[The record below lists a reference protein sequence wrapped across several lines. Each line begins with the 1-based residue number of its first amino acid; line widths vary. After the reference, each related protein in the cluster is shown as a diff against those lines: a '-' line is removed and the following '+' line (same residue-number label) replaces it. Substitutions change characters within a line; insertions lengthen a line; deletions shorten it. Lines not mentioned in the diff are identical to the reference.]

1 MQENDRSFNDDLYDY
16 LCQKDEISFW
26 KAWQKRFCSN
36 SLKPTNVLNGKVGT
50 DNVLSEFT
58 SHFASTALAHTA
70 GANDALAS
78 DVHKLLSE
86 KEKIH
91 NAAQVT
97 VCDVE
102 KCIGNLKRNKAAYL
116 HCVQEKSKPLYKVS

>member
-58 SHFASTALAHTA
+58 SHFASIALPHTT
-70 GANDALAS
+70 GANDALWS
-78 DVHKLLSE
+78 SGE
-86 KEKIH
+86 
-91 NAAQVT
+91 
-97 VCDVE
+97 VE
-102 KCIGNLKRNKAAYL
+102 KYFTLWRNYETW
-116 HCVQEKSKPLYKVS
+116 HTCGVPLLDSFSIRT

>member
-1 MQENDRSFNDDLYDY
+1 MQKNDRSFNDDLYDH
-16 LCQKDEISFW
+16 LCQKDENSFC
-26 KAWQKRFCSN
+26 KAWRKRFCSN
-36 SLKPTNVLNGKVGT
+36 NLRPTNVLNGKMGT

-58 SHFASTALAHTA
+58 SHFASTALPHTA

-91 NAAQVT
+91 ASRSQFVMWRNAS
-97 VCDVE
+97 E
-102 KCIGNLKRNKAAYL
+102 I
-116 HCVQEKSKPLYKVS
+116 